1 MALVLV
7 FVLVLVL
14 VFVFVFMSV
23 FVFVLVLVA
32 GEFVACGGSRCGICA
47 NYTIGVREKF
57 AYCECS
63 DWL

>member
-7 FVLVLVL
+7 FVLMLVL
-14 VFVFVFMSV
+14 V

-57 AYCECS
+57 AYC
-63 DWL
+63 